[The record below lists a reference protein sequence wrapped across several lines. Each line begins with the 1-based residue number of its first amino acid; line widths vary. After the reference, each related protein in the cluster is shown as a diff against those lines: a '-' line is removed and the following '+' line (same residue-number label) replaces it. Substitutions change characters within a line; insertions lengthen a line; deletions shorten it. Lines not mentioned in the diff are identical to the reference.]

1 MQLEVMKL
9 EADKLRQARDE
20 FEMELQGMK
29 NRMAMIQAVQ
39 STGSR
44 DVKGLQAAQSANLDL
59 QRLHVNP

>member
-1 MQLEVMKL
+1 LQLEVTKL
-9 EADKLRQARDE
+9 EVDKLRQARDG

-44 DVKGLQAAQSANLDL
+44 DAKGLQAAQAANVDL
-59 QRLHVNP
+59 QR

>member
-9 EADKLRQARDE
+9 ETTKLRQARDG

-29 NRMAMIQAVQ
+29 NRMAMMQAAQ

-44 DVKGLQAAQSANLDL
+44 DVKGLQAAQAANVDL
-59 QRLHVNP
+59 QR